1 MKKVCVALFT
11 LVILA
16 SCTSK
21 EQTKDLTLSGTIKGL
36 KNGTI
41 YIQKY
46 QDTSLVVLDS
56 LKIDGKSSFVSH
68 LDLKEPEM
76 LYIVL
81 DRGAT
86 TTIDNSLLV
95 FAEPGK
101 IDVQTDL
108 KHFYA
113 DAKIT
118 GSKNH
123 DLYANYQQMNSKF
136 KDQLQDLLQID
147 LDNFKDGKPTNTPE
161 LIEKRAI
168 VLKKKYLAAINFAVN
183 HKEYEVAPFIALSE
197 ISDANIKYLDT
208 ISKSLSPK
216 VAKSKYGKMLSDYIE
231 MRKEDEAAMAK

>member
-1 MKKVCVALFT
+1 MKKVCLALVT
-11 LVILA
+11 LIVLT
-16 SCTSK
+16 SCSNN
-21 EQTKDLTLSGTIKGL
+21 EQSKDLTLTGTIKGL
-36 KNGTI
+36 KSGTV

-56 LKIDGKSSFVSH
+56 IKIDGNSTFESH
-68 LDLKEPEM
+68 LDLTEPEM

-81 DRGAT
+81 DRGIT
-86 TTIDNSLLV
+86 TTIDNSLLI

-113 DAKIT
+113 NAKVT

-123 DLYANYQQMNSKF
+123 ELYVNYMKMNSKYN
-136 KDQLQDLLQID
+136 DQLHDLLQLD
-147 LDNFKDGKPTNTPE
+147 MDNFKAGKETNSPDI
-161 LIEKRAI
+161 IEKRNL

-183 HKEYEVAPFIALSE
+183 HKEYEIAPFVALSE

-216 VAKSKYGKMLSDYIE
+216 ISASKYGKMLADYIE
-231 MRKEDEAAMAK
+231 MRKEDESAALK